1 MKDRRLIRKMQQL
14 EGILNVVLNGMKD
27 FEDANQEA
35 DDLYSEIG
43 RNLTD
48 EELEIYKSIKDKLES
63 VGHILKDYV

>member
-1 MKDRRLIRKMQQL
+1 MKDRILIRKMQQL

-35 DDLYSEIG
+35 NDLYSEIG